1 MRHVPHH
8 AAPGPG
14 RRAGAMILAALAL
27 AAAGCGGDRNL
38 PSVGSY
44 SDVLLISETGKSSP
58 QVREF
63 VQALAH
69 PIRYVFED
77 ENEFNV
83 FHLDVDGITGNTDAR
98 NIVFLVRIDEPGAL
112 RNRVTRELGRDYL
125 ARTREEGHLLLYKQD
140 FYARDQ
146 DVYYLLMANRAE
158 QEYVLARLA
167 PTLCQRLRDSTRERY
182 RRYLLRDR
190 ENKGGG
196 KYLWQNYGFTL
207 RFPAD
212 YHLLQ
217 ERRDLRA
224 IELHRTDPSRGIAVF
239 WRNEVKDAPGL
250 ADSTALLDWRAEV
263 ADTLYS
269 GDTMLRE
276 ETVITKATLGEH
288 DAIRAQGV
296 WQNERDM
303 TGGVFI
309 TYFIHDTRLER
320 LLAVDLIVY
329 APGLAK
335 HPYVRELEALASTL
349 RF

>member
-1 MRHVPHH
+1 MRHASGS
-8 AAPGPG
+8 AALRRG
-14 RRAGAMILAALAL
+14 RRAGAALLAAVVL
-27 AAAGCGGDRNL
+27 AAPGCGGDRNL

-63 VQALAH
+63 VQGLAH
-69 PIRYVFED
+69 PIHYVFED

-83 FHLDVDGITGNTDAR
+83 FHLDAEGIEGNTDAR
-98 NIVFLVRIDEPGAL
+98 NIVFLVRIDEPGSL

-167 PTLCQRLRDSTRERY
+167 PTLRQRLRDSTRERY
-182 RRYLLRDR
+182 RHYLLRDR

-196 KYLWQNYGFTL
+196 KYLWQNYSFTL

-239 WRNEVKDAPGL
+239 WRNEVTEAPSL
-250 ADSTALLDWRAEV
+250 ADSSALLAWRAEV
-263 ADTLYS
+263 VDTLYH
-269 GDTMLRE
+269 GDTMLE
-276 ETVITKATLGEH
+276 GESVFAKIVLGEH
-288 DAIRAQGV
+288 DALRVQGV

-309 TYFIHDTRLER
+309 TYFVHDTRLQR

-335 HPYVRELEALASTL
+335 HPYVRELEALASTF